1 MDPGRNLPRIAL
13 AVLFAAGMLPV
24 KAIAQIDLT
33 GEWSLRLHE
42 DRLHRRDP
50 PGPEV
55 GDYTGLPIND
65 AARRKAESW
74 DASILSLPERQAIP
88 ASAMYGNRGGANLR
102 ISKIVDQATQR
113 VVAFELFRSPGGSS
127 ASRVIWM
134 DGRPHPPGYAAHTFQ
149 GFSTGQW
156 EGDMLTVET
165 THVKMAFV
173 QRNGVPHSDNATMT
187 EHFVRHGDVLT
198 VISIVSDPAYLEEPL
213 IRSSNW
219 ALDLEQ
225 QLRPFPLE
233 IVDEIAGRPEG
244 YVPHYL
250 PGQNTQ
256 LKEFAER
263 YGLPFEATRGGAATT
278 YPEYQIR
285 LKQLMNSPDKSP
297 AAGTRE

>member
-1 MDPGRNLPRIAL
+1 MGRRLPHIAL
-13 AVLFAAGMLPV
+13 TVLFAAGMLP
-24 KAIAQIDLT
+24 ARAFAQIDFT

-55 GDYTGLPIND
+55 GDYTGLPINE

-74 DASILSLPERQAIP
+74 DASVLSLPERQVIP
-88 ASAMYGNRGGANLR
+88 SSAMYGNRGGANLR
-102 ISKIVDQATQR
+102 ISKIVEPATQR
-113 VVAFELFRSPGGSS
+113 VIAFELFRSPGGSS

-134 DGRPHPPGYAAHTFQ
+134 DGRPQPPEYAAHTFQ
-149 GFSTGQW
+149 GFSTGTW

-165 THVKMAFV
+165 THVKMAFI

-198 VISIVSDPAYLEEPL
+198 VISIVFDPAYLEEPL

-219 ALDLEQ
+219 VLDLEQ
-225 QLRPFPLE
+225 QLQPFPLE

-263 YGLPFEATRGGAATT
+263 YGLPPEATKGGAATT
-278 YPEYQIR
+278 YPEYQLR
-285 LKQLMNSPDKSP
+285 LEQLTNKP
-297 AAGTRE
+297 AASSAGAPRE

>member
-1 MDPGRNLPRIAL
+1 MVRNLPRIGL
-13 AVLFAAGMLPV
+13 AILFAAGLLPV
-24 KAIAQIDLT
+24 KAAAQIDLT
-33 GEWSLRLHE
+33 GEWSARLHE

-88 ASAMYGNRGGANLR
+88 ASAMYGNRGAANLR
-102 ISKIVDQATQR
+102 ISKIVERATQQ
-113 VVAFELFRSPGGSS
+113 VIAFELFRSPGGSS

-134 DGRPHPPGYAAHTFQ
+134 DGRPHPSEYAAHTFQ
-149 GFSTGQW
+149 GFSTGKW

-198 VISIVSDPAYLEEPL
+198 VISVVSDPAYLEEPL

-225 QLRPFPLE
+225 ELQPFPLE

-244 YVPHYL
+244 YVPHSL

-256 LKEFAER
+256 LKEFAEH

-278 YPEYQIR
+278 YPEYQVR
-285 LKQLMNSPDKSP
+285 LKQLMNNIGKPP